1 MTVIDPRLDLTL
13 ERVIRAPRE
22 TLWKAWT
29 DPRLLERW
37 WVPAPAVARVERL
50 EVQPGGAFVTSLSE
64 DGDSYVGHTDAV
76 FLVAEPGTRL
86 AFTNA
91 VDSRWRPASPSPV
104 SMTAEINL
112 VDHPDGT
119 DYRVVVRHADPAA
132 RDRHEE
138 LGFFDGWGS
147 VTAALAALAESGD
160 LS

>member
-64 DGDSYVGHTDAV
+64 DGESYVGHTDAV

-104 SMTAEINL
+104 SKIGRAH
-112 VDHPDGT
+112 V
-119 DYRVVVRHADPAA
+119 
-132 RDRHEE
+132 
-138 LGFFDGWGS
+138 
-147 VTAALAALAESGD
+147 
-160 LS
+160 